1 MLTVR
6 YDRVPK
12 KAGLMRA
19 EGMIRNLNTMK
30 DLKEYEYNNLIKQAG
45 KQVSSL
51 LLQSACTAY

>member
-1 MLTVR
+1 MELVLTKR

-45 KQVSSL
+45 KQVSAVL
-51 LLQSACTAY
+51 

>member
-1 MLTVR
+1 MLTER

-30 DLKEYEYNNLIKQAG
+30 DLKEYEYSNLIKQAG
-45 KQVSSL
+45 NQVSA
-51 LLQSACTAY
+51 LLQFACTAY

>member
-1 MLTVR
+1 MLTER
-6 YDRVPK
+6 NDRVPK

-45 KQVSSL
+45 KQVSAL